1 MRGEAGKR
9 QDRRGEEL
17 AASRRTAADSFF
29 PGNQG
34 EVMSIFVQRPRVLAI
49 TVAVLGQA
57 LALTGVTML
66 TACGGNTPRT
76 SPPAAGRATV
86 KVYLHKGPA
95 DNPAQVVAVTRTVP
109 LGGGMPAA
117 ALTQLLAGPTA
128 AERKAGYWSFF
139 SSETSGMLRSAQISN
154 GVARADFRNFSTII
168 PNASSSFGSAALLAE
183 LDATLKQFPHVQSTV
198 YSFNGDVAAFYE
210 WLQRVPPGVLPAG
223 GTGAAAAASAFL
235 RQVAGM
241 TDLVAGEVRH
251 TGTGAA
257 DVGLR
262 PDSDTGPVTTVTLR
276 QQADGTWVP
285 AGAHTAA
292 IRIDQPA
299 GLQAVSSPVTIA
311 GQSSAF
317 EGQLSVGVMHLA
329 GGSVTVLGRSG
340 SISGGSMGAGPLQGH
355 VPFVRPPTA
364 GPTWLGVGYQSSSTE
379 PPARATASMAPAG
392 CGG

>member
-1 MRGEAGKR
+1 M
-9 QDRRGEEL
+9 
-17 AASRRTAADSFF
+17 
-29 PGNQG
+29 
-34 EVMSIFVQRPRVLAI
+34 
-49 TVAVLGQA
+49 
-57 LALTGVTML
+57 
-66 TACGGNTPRT
+66 
-76 SPPAAGRATV
+76 
-86 KVYLHKGPA
+86 
-95 DNPAQVVAVTRTVP
+95 
-109 LGGGMPAA
+109 
-117 ALTQLLAGPTA
+117 
-128 AERKAGYWSFF
+128 
-139 SSETSGMLRSAQISN
+139 
-154 GVARADFRNFSTII
+154 
-168 PNASSSFGSAALLAE
+168 
-183 LDATLKQFPHVQSTV
+183 

-262 PDSDTGPVTTVTLR
+262 PDSGTGPVTTVTLR

-299 GLQAVSSPVTIA
+299 GLQAISSPVTIA

-340 SISGGSMGAGPLQGH
+340 SISGGSMGAGPFQGQ
-355 VPFVRPPTA
+355 VAFVRPPTA
-364 GPTWLGVGYQSSSTE
+364 GTTWLVVSYQS
-379 PPARATASMAPAG
+379 ARTGATAGATAVQVKLTGSSVTTTAAERVQVYLVPTGTGTALRARLIADAAPAAG
-392 CGG
+392 TFAFTWDYPDEPVPAHHTHVCEAAHECA